1 LGFIF
6 YLTVSIAALY
16 SYDMISVQNN
26 GGLPAWLTSRNGLIT
41 VLIVAVCLAVLI
53 THWPALSAQALS
65 FDDNRYFVE
74 NYLVRSPGWES
85 TRRFLTE
92 VFEPSTVGGYY
103 QPLTMISLMLDYAL
117 GGQTDSLRP
126 FHQTSLVLHIANTAL
141 IIVLLYQLFGSVW
154 IAAAVGLLFG
164 VHPLTVEPI
173 PWVGERKTLLA
184 AFFTLWS
191 LVLYVRFARRGN
203 WKTYLGCVVMY
214 MLALMSKPTSTPL
227 PAVMLLMDFWPL
239 KRLKWQA
246 VLEKL
251 PLFVIGG
258 CSAVITYI
266 SQSVTASVIM
276 PESYGIMRVP
286 QVICH
291 NIIFYL
297 YKMVW
302 PANLSSHYAFPAPL
316 GFSTPMVM
324 IGVIGTCVLIPLL
337 VVSLRWTRAAITG
350 WLIFFM
356 MIFPT
361 MQMLQF
367 SDVIASDKFV
377 YLPSMGILMI
387 LAAFLSWI
395 CYADG
400 IRRHTVINV
409 VAAIAV
415 LTLAGAESFA
425 TRQYLACWQDTVSL
439 YTQMVKVTPRAIS
452 PLNNLGAALAE
463 RGDVNEAMECFT
475 KVLKIKPDN
484 VDAHINLGKTYADQ
498 GKYDEAMSYYEKA
511 MRLTPKDADAY
522 RHIGVMLTM
531 QGRYDEAIA
540 IYRKGI
546 ELKVENSVMLRIGL
560 GTLLAKQG
568 KIDEAIYELQ
578 TAVEIRPESAAFN
591 NLGALL
597 VSKGRIDKAMEY
609 HKKAIGLDPKNAEA
623 YYNLGNILL
632 SQNKLKQAI
641 SEYEKAVRINPKYTK
656 AHINLAVALTR
667 ENRLDEAIEYAA
679 KAVKT
684 EPNNVDAQYNL
695 AVSLGQRGRID
706 EAITH
711 FAEAVKIEPNNV
723 DAHYNLAVSLG
734 QRGRIDEAIE
744 HFAEAVKI
752 EPNNI
757 DAHYGLAHALVFKG
771 QLQEAVDEYRQ
782 VLRLEP
788 NDIDTRCILGDVL
801 VRLGRLR
808 EAAIEYLEVLKINPQ
823 HPEAQQGLK
832 NISSG
837 QQPGQTTK

>member
-1 LGFIF
+1 
-6 YLTVSIAALY
+6 LTASITALY
-16 SYDMISVQNN
+16 SYNMISVQNSS
-26 GGLPAWLTSRNGLIT
+26 GLPAWLTSRNGLIT
-41 VLIVAVCLAVLI
+41 VLIVAVCIAVFI

-85 TRRFLTE
+85 ARRFLTE
-92 VFEPSTVGGYY
+92 IFTPSTVGGYY

-154 IAAAVGLLFG
+154 VAAAVGLLFG

-203 WKTYLGCVVMY
+203 WKVYLGCMAMY
-214 MLALMSKPTSTPL
+214 LLALMSKPTSTPL
-227 PAVMLLMDFWPL
+227 PVMMLLMDFWPL
-239 KRLKWQA
+239 RRLQRQA

-251 PLFVIGG
+251 PLFVVGG
-258 CSAVITYI
+258 ISAVVTYI

-276 PESYGIMRVP
+276 PESYGIIRVP
-286 QVICH
+286 LVICH

-302 PANLSSHYAFPAPL
+302 PANLSSHYAFPVPL

-337 VVSLRWTRAAITG
+337 VLSLRWTRAAMTG
-350 WLIFFM
+350 WLIFFV

-361 MQMLQF
+361 MQTLQF

-395 CYADG
+395 CD
-400 IRRHTVINV
+400 IDSVRRNAPRCVIM
-409 VAAIAV
+409 AIIV
-415 LTLAGAESFA
+415 LMLAGAESLA
-425 TRQYLACWQDTVSL
+425 TRRYLACWQDTVSL
-439 YTQMVKVTPRAIS
+439 YAQMVRVTPRAIS

-475 KVLKIKPDN
+475 EVLKIKPYDL
-484 VDAHINLGKTYADQ
+484 DAHINLGKIFADQ

-511 MRLTPKDADAY
+511 LRLSPKEVSAY

-546 ELKVENSVMLRIGL
+546 ALKVENTVMLRIGL

-578 TAVEIRPESAAFN
+578 IAVELRPESAAFN

-609 HKKAIGLDPKNAEA
+609 HKKSIQLDPSNAEA

-641 SEYEKAVRINPKYTK
+641 SEYEKAVQINPEYTK
-656 AHINLAVALTR
+656 SHINLAVALTR
-667 ENRLDEAIEYAA
+667 EGRFDEAIEHAGR
-679 KAVKT
+679 AV
-684 EPNNVDAQYNL
+684 EIDPNNIDAQYNL
-695 AVSLGQRGRID
+695 AVALGPRGRID
-706 EAITH
+706 EAI
-711 FAEAVKIEPNNV
+711 
-723 DAHYNLAVSLG
+723 D
-734 QRGRIDEAIE
+734 

-771 QLQEAVDEYRQ
+771 QLQEAADEYRQ

-801 VRLGRLR
+801 AKQGKLE
-808 EAAIEYLEVLKINPQ
+808 EAAAEYHAALKINPQ

-832 NISSG
+832 NIVSE